1 MATTNQI
8 YTYVVSLLIVS
19 WIAQLPAIF
28 FTEGVYSE
36 DARIWLALTMVSPA
50 MVTFFFLKMNKDLRG
65 QLLWKPNSQ
74 IFITSFLAVLIPIL
88 LAFSVLI
95 AVQTFGY
102 GQSEWFSFSDS
113 GVNIKGGPFFLGKG
127 DQTWLVFFSNVF
139 ITGTAF
145 ALLNACIAS
154 GEEVAWRGLVQPL
167 LIDKLGFLKGICLL
181 GFIWSMFHLPILL
194 NGYNY
199 PENHIL
205 GSFILF
211 PIRLIAASYF
221 YAWLTLKSKSFIP
234 AAIAH
239 GAGNGIQQAIVSNI
253 HMNTSQIYESVLTIV
268 VTVVIGLFFLLLTYR
283 KEKI

>member
-1 MATTNQI
+1 MATTKQI
-8 YTYVVSLLIVS
+8 YTYVASLLIVS
-19 WIAQLPAIF
+19 WTVQLPAIF
-28 FTEGVYSE
+28 FTEGVYSD

-50 MVTFFFLKMNKDLRG
+50 MVTLFFLKKNKDLRG

-88 LAFSVLI
+88 FAFSVLV

-127 DQTWLVFFSNVF
+127 DQSWLVFFSNVF
-139 ITGTAF
+139 ITGAAF
-145 ALLNACIAS
+145 ALLNAFIAS
-154 GEEVAWRGLVQPL
+154 GEEVAWRGLLQPL

-199 PENHIL
+199 PENPIL

-211 PIRLIAASYF
+211 PIRLIAASFF

-253 HMNTSQIYESVLTIV
+253 HMNTSQIYESVLTLI
-268 VTVVIGLFFLLLTYR
+268 VTVVFGLFFLVLTYR
-283 KEKI
+283 KDKK

>member
-1 MATTNQI
+1 MATTKQI
-8 YTYVVSLLIVS
+8 YTYLASILIVS
-19 WIAQLPAIF
+19 WTVQLPAIF

-127 DQTWLVFFSNVF
+127 DQTWLVFFF
-139 ITGTAF
+139 
-145 ALLNACIAS
+145 
-154 GEEVAWRGLVQPL
+154 
-167 LIDKLGFLKGICLL
+167 
-181 GFIWSMFHLPILL
+181 
-194 NGYNY
+194 
-199 PENHIL
+199 
-205 GSFILF
+205 
-211 PIRLIAASYF
+211 
-221 YAWLTLKSKSFIP
+221 
-234 AAIAH
+234 
-239 GAGNGIQQAIVSNI
+239 
-253 HMNTSQIYESVLTIV
+253 
-268 VTVVIGLFFLLLTYR
+268 
-283 KEKI
+283 

>member
-1 MATTNQI
+1 MATTKQI
-8 YTYVVSLLIVS
+8 YTYVASLLIVS

-139 ITGTAF
+139 ITGAAF

-268 VTVVIGLFFLLLTYR
+268 VPVVIGLFFLLLTYR

>member
-1 MATTNQI
+1 MATTKQI
-8 YTYVVSLLIVS
+8 YTYVASLLIVS

-113 GVNIKGGPFFLGKG
+113 GVNIKGGPFFLGKA
-127 DQTWLVFFSNVF
+127 DQSWLVFFSNVF
-139 ITGTAF
+139 ITGAAF

-199 PENHIL
+199 PENPIL

-221 YAWLTLKSKSFIP
+221 YAWLTIKSKSFIP

-268 VTVVIGLFFLLLTYR
+268 VPVVIGLFFLLLTYR

>member
-1 MATTNQI
+1 M
-8 YTYVVSLLIVS
+8 
-19 WIAQLPAIF
+19 
-28 FTEGVYSE
+28 
-36 DARIWLALTMVSPA
+36 
-50 MVTFFFLKMNKDLRG
+50 
-65 QLLWKPNSQ
+65 WKPNSQ

-139 ITGTAF
+139 ITGAAF

-181 GFIWSMFHLPILL
+181 GFIWFMFHLPILL

-199 PENHIL
+199 PENPIL

-221 YAWLTLKSKSFIP
+221 YAWLTIKSKSFIP

-268 VTVVIGLFFLLLTYR
+268 VPVVIGLFFLLLTYR

>member
-1 MATTNQI
+1 MATTKQI
-8 YTYVVSLLIVS
+8 YTYLASILIVS
-19 WIAQLPAIF
+19 WTVQLPAIF

-127 DQTWLVFFSNVF
+127 DQSWLVFFSNVF
-139 ITGTAF
+139 ITGAAF

-167 LIDKLGFLKGICLL
+167 LVDKLGFLKGICLL

-199 PENHIL
+199 PENPIL

-221 YAWLTLKSKSFIP
+221 YAWLTIKSKSFIP

>member
-1 MATTNQI
+1 MATTKQI
-8 YTYVVSLLIVS
+8 YTYLASILIVS
-19 WIAQLPAIF
+19 WTVQLPAIF

-127 DQTWLVFFSNVF
+127 DQSWLVFFSNVF
-139 ITGTAF
+139 ITGAAF

-167 LIDKLGFLKGICLL
+167 LVDKLGFLKGICLL

-199 PENHIL
+199 PENPIL

-221 YAWLTLKSKSFIP
+221 YAWLTIKSKSFIP

-268 VTVVIGLFFLLLTYR
+268 VPVVIGLFFLLLTYR

>member
-1 MATTNQI
+1 MATTKQI
-8 YTYVVSLLIVS
+8 YTYLASILIVS
-19 WIAQLPAIF
+19 WTVQLPAIF

-113 GVNIKGGPFFLGKG
+113 GVNIKGGPYFLGKG

-139 ITGTAF
+139 ITGAAF

-199 PENHIL
+199 PENPIL